1 MTAEKRIVY
10 PGADGGIEILIPAQ
24 DSQIEHLIKAVPA
37 GKPYKIVDVTDIP
50 TDRTYRDAWEADFSN
65 PDGFGGAE

>member
-1 MTAEKRIVY
+1 MTSEKRIVY

-24 DSQIEHLIKAVPA
+24 DSQIEHLIKAVPN
-37 GKPYKIVDVTDIP
+37 GRPYLIIDSTDLP
-50 TDRTYRDAWEADFSN
+50 TERTYRKAWEVDFNN